1 MKIKQILSALL
12 VIALT
17 STGVTVGVNAIESKY
32 DGKHQLNVT
41 NEKNSDELKRK
52 IVGYFPEWA

>member
-32 DGKHQLNVT
+32 DGKHQLK
-41 NEKNSDELKRK
+41 E
-52 IVGYFPEWA
+52 YFYKFFRFRENRHSE

>member
-32 DGKHQLNVT
+32 DGKHQLNG
-41 NEKNSDELKRK
+41 SKR
-52 IVGYFPEWA
+52 